1 MSTAFL
7 TGIIRQKVQ
16 DMLFSSTRFALW
28 VNQNLDDAYA
38 FPQRKVANQS
48 RELFI
53 KNTSHNK
60 ELPASCHY
68 IL

>member
-1 MSTAFL
+1 
-7 TGIIRQKVQ
+7 
-16 DMLFSSTRFALW
+16 MLFSSTRFALW